1 MKKCGIFADF
11 IDDIGYFG
19 MYLGRG
25 CSCFWTRLGR
35 YYMILGGQSAVL
47 HSKFI
52 RSDGRVKHI
61 KASP

>member
-25 CSCFWTRLGR
+25 CSCFWTRMQLFLDGD
-35 YYMILGGQSAVL
+35 AVV
-47 HSKFI
+47 F
-52 RSDGRVKHI
+52 G
-61 KASP
+61 